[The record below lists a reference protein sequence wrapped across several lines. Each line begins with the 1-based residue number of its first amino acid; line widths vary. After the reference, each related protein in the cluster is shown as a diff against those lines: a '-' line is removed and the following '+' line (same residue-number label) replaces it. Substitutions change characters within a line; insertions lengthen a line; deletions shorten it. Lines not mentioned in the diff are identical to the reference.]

1 MFPTKQDTG
10 GLSVPLVSFTGRAPY
25 CKQTFG
31 ITAKSKKG
39 ISPVDFST
47 GEIPLD
53 FQLLTLR
60 PKAGAA
66 ILSEDRQSLALSS
79 RSCPKEWTV
88 P

>member
-39 ISPVDFST
+39 IPPVDFST
-47 GEIPLD
+47 GGILFKFSDITPL
-53 FQLLTLR
+53 
-60 PKAGAA
+60 P
-66 ILSEDRQSLALSS
+66 
-79 RSCPKEWTV
+79 
-88 P
+88 